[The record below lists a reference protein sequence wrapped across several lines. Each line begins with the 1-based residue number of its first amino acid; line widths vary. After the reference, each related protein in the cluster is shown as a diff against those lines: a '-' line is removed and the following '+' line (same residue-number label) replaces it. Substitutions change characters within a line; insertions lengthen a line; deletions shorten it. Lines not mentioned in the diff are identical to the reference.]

1 MNKHT
6 EKFNMVDKGQ
16 DPFKQALKKDVNG
29 LDSFTME
36 EGEIRTSNLSNSKN
50 VVNSNIQRT
59 NTTKQF

>member
-1 MNKHT
+1 
-6 EKFNMVDKGQ
+6 MVDKGQ